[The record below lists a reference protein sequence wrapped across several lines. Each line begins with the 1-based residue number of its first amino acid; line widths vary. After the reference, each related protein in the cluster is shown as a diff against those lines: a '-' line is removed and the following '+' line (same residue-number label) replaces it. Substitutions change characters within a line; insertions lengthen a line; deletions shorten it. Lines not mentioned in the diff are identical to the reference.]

1 LYHWATGYVPET
13 ACYAV
18 AGVGTGKTG
27 PITAT
32 AKDRLESYL
41 KRKL

>member
-1 LYHWATGYVPET
+1 LYRWATSYVPET

-32 AKDRLESYL
+32 AKGTLFTNF
-41 KRKL
+41 KVQ